1 MTFCLQMSFILL
13 SFFRYTMMLHI
24 NKCGISLCDYFENSL
39 LSFLTFC
46 VLSLYPTCYILRW
59 SDSSDSKFEYAVC
72 EDILRSNRIMR
83 CFVSL
88 SEILFKKDI
97 ELLVI
102 MKNNI
107 YFRPIICFCYM
118 ITCLQIIKTY
128 FQCYYERRSLQSQ
141 KRVSRFIEEVPFA
154 HMYVMCIDSPFISV
168 CAIYLRRFFHS

>member
-1 MTFCLQMSFILL
+1 MTFCLHMSFILL
-13 SFFRYTMMLHI
+13 SFFSYTMMSHV
-24 NKCGISLCDYFENSL
+24 NKCGISLSVYFENSL
-39 LSFLTFC
+39 LSFLTFSI
-46 VLSLYPTCYILRW
+46 LYLYPVCYVLCR
-59 SDSSDSKFEYAVC
+59 SDSNDSKFEYAVC

>member
-1 MTFCLQMSFILL
+1 M
-13 SFFRYTMMLHI
+13 I
-24 NKCGISLCDYFENSL
+24 NFENSL
-39 LSFLTFC
+39 LSFLTFR
-46 VLSLYPTCYILRW
+46 VSSLYPVCYILCW

-72 EDILRSNRIMR
+72 EDILRNKIIIR

-97 ELLVI
+97 EILVFI
-102 MKNNI
+102 KNNI
-107 YFRPIICFCYM
+107 YFRPIICSCYM

-154 HMYVMCIDSPFISV
+154 HMYVMCIVCPSISV

>member
-1 MTFCLQMSFILL
+1 MIIF
-13 SFFRYTMMLHI
+13 
-24 NKCGISLCDYFENSL
+24 GNSL
-39 LSFLTFC
+39 LSFLTFR
-46 VLSLYPTCYILRW
+46 VLSLYPACYILCR

-72 EDILRSNRIMR
+72 EDILWNNIIIK

-97 ELLVI
+97 EILVFI
-102 MKNNI
+102 KNNI
-107 YFRPIICFCYM
+107 YFRPIICSCYM

-154 HMYVMCIDSPFISV
+154 HMYVMCIVCPSISV

>member
-13 SFFRYTMMLHI
+13 SFFSYTMMLHI
-24 NKCGISLCDYFENSL
+24 NNAESLSDYFENSL

-46 VLSLYPTCYILRW
+46 VLSLYPACYTLRW

-118 ITCLQIIKTY
+118 ITCFQIIKTII
-128 FQCYYERRSLQSQ
+128 RKS
-141 KRVSRFIEEVPFA
+141 KR
-154 HMYVMCIDSPFISV
+154 CK
-168 CAIYLRRFFHS
+168 FFKRCVHITKTSSTNGIPPSKEK